1 MPGDRRCRYNRR
13 LRDLAGVVD
22 RNAVAF
28 DVRHFSIALH
38 TPDATQLSHA
48 LEALED
54 YEHDKKDPR
63 GEER

>member
-1 MPGDRRCRYNRR
+1 
-13 LRDLAGVVD
+13 LAGVVD

-48 LEALED
+48 LKALDD